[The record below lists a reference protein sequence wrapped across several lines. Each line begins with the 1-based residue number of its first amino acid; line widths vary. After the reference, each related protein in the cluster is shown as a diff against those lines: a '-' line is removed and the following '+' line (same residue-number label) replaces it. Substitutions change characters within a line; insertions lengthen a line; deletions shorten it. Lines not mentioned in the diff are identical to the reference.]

1 MGGITSA
8 QRQREYRRKKLDA
21 AAPRSSGMRACWRM
35 VIAATFVPRRAAG
48 SGPCSSWCNQWMCDH
63 STCLGCGI
71 SNGCTGRDP
80 SPPPVPG
87 PPPWPPE
94 SRLRQPAEYWTA
106 HSRVYTNAL
115 GGAAP
120 STLDI
125 KGAVWPG
132 MADLICHLRGA
143 DIRPIRWYVQFL
155 RDNGFNAIRLPI
167 AASAVTTHQPT
178 CVNAARMVSG
188 ALQQNK
194 ELVELEYVEQ
204 IARIVRVAGDLGVLV
219 VLDMRVQLGE
229 AEDLAVPGHIAE
241 EDATTLEKAWVLL
254 AQRMC
259 DATEFWNVIGADLLD
274 TLPRMWWG
282 EVTLDE
288 HSSTGAYPAPG
299 WNALAAQVGGKLLLA
314 CPRWLVFVQGV
325 GRCAEGSLE
334 QTGYCVTATP
344 GSAAADVL
352 SWPSENLQGAAM
364 YPVALPVDK
373 VVYSPRTGLPSIEPN
388 EPTYTAP
395 NFPRNMRAVWDVSW
409 GFLVLEGRAPVVMGQ
424 FGGTSDKAAD
434 LNYQVALIKYLH
446 QIGAGCFY
454 SALEQGGLL
463 IDMRKLTPH
472 PHKLQ
477 MLASV
482 RATHIPVRAT
492 LQISPPPPPIGP
504 PPPPFVLRLS
514 SPPPRPRVHEI
525 EPAPFPPLPL
535 LPPPPPVPPSLPGRP
550 PLELSC
556 SDVDG
561 LRRCVTSGDQLTS
574 RYPDADGDGRA
585 QQRAKDATQSTS
597 VQRDSPTADRAQ
609 AKIAVPSVR
618 LMPSAPP
625 PPPFGITAKF
635 VHEANAHANWWPA
648 LAALLVSGVML
659 CYCCGRR
666 CQDAHLL
673 RGAVSTAA
681 GLDLESHMA
690 DKRERRRRKKKM
702 MEPVDEEDEY
712 NDDERQSDEQDLD
725 EYNDVDRELLQLE
738 CMKDHRSASLSSL
751 TVVSPNYVKGGFRI
765 AD

>member
-1 MGGITSA
+1 MVTSG
-8 QRQREYRRKKLDA
+8 RISNLSRERRA
-21 AAPRSSGMRACWRM
+21 TSSRMRACWRR
-35 VIAATFVPRRAAG
+35 VIAATLVLRRAAG
-48 SGPCSSWCNQWMCDH
+48 RGPCSSWCNEWMCDD

-80 SPPPVPG
+80 SPPPAPA

-94 SRLRQPAEYWTA
+94 NRRRQPAEYWTA
-106 HSRVYTNAL
+106 HSRLYTNAL
-115 GGAAP
+115 GGAAA

-132 MADLICHLRGA
+132 MADRVCHLRGA
-143 DIRPIRWYVQFL
+143 DFRPIRWYVQFL

-282 EVTLDE
+282 ELTSDE
-288 HSSTGAYPAPG
+288 HSSTGSYPAPG
-299 WNALAAQVGGKLLLA
+299 WNTLAAQVGGKLLQA

-344 GSAAADVL
+344 GSAAADVI

-395 NFPRNMRAVWDVSW
+395 NFPRNMARAVWDVNW

-454 SALEQGGLL
+454 SALEQDGLL

-482 RATHIPVRAT
+482 RATHVPVRAT

-514 SPPPRPRVHEI
+514 SPPPPPRVHEI

-535 LPPPPPVPPSLPGRP
+535 LPPPPPVPPSLPSRP
-550 PLELSC
+550 PLKLSC

-561 LRRCVTSGDQLTS
+561 LRRCVTSGDQLVS
-574 RYPDADGDGRA
+574 RYPDADADGRA
-585 QQRAKDATQSTS
+585 QQRAKDATQSTA
-597 VQRDSPTADRAQ
+597 VQRDSPTANHAQ

-625 PPPFGITAKF
+625 PPPFGITAAF

-648 LAALLVSGVML
+648 LAAVLVFGVIL

-690 DKRERRRRKKKM
+690 DKRERRRRRKKM
-702 MEPVDEEDEY
+702 MEPVDEQD
-712 NDDERQSDEQDLD
+712 DFDHDERQPDEQDLD
-725 EYNDVDRELLQLE
+725 EYHDVDRELLQLE